1 MYCTH
6 CGVQL
11 NETARFCSACG
22 QATNRNTYTYS
33 APQPPYT
40 RLSRPHEGRKIA
52 GVCAGFARYLG
63 IDVTLVRLI
72 AVVLIFIPVPCGLIA
87 YLVAWIIMPND
98 PIPFAAT
105 GFHPAGGPSQSAGGP
120 SQPAGSQA

>member
-1 MYCTH
+1 
-6 CGVQL
+6 
-11 NETARFCSACG
+11 
-22 QATNRNTYTYS
+22 
-33 APQPPYT
+33 
-40 RLSRPHEGRKIA
+40 
-52 GVCAGFARYLG
+52 VCAGFARYLG

-105 GFHPAGGPSQSAGGP
+105 GFHPAGGPSQSAGGT

>member
-1 MYCTH
+1 MYCTQ

-22 QATNRNTYTYS
+22 QATNHNTYAH

-40 RLSRPHEGRKIA
+40 RLSRPREDRKIA

-63 IDVTLVRLI
+63 VDVTLVRLI

-98 PIPFAAT
+98 PIPFAAP
-105 GFHPAGGPSQSAGGP
+105 GFHPAGGPSPSAGGP

>member
-1 MYCTH
+1 MYCTR

-11 NETARFCSACG
+11 NDTARFCPDCG
-22 QATNRNTYTYS
+22 QATTRNTYE
-33 APQPPYT
+33 PQPPYT
-40 RLSRPHEGRKIA
+40 RLSRPREGRKIA

-63 IDVTLVRLI
+63 VDVTLVRLI

-98 PIPFAAT
+98 PYPLAAP
-105 GFHPAGGPSQSAGGP
+105 GYQPAGGSPHPAGGP